1 MAFVDAP
8 VDKADLDDR
17 PTSKN
22 VQALRGLTQF
32 FEPHRVAITITFVAL
47 FVTAAL
53 SLVLP
58 MAARVLVDGYVEDP
72 SLVEAYTVPTLIV
85 AVILIVG
92 VGLRYYLV
100 TRLGERI
107 VADIRLATYDRMIK
121 MSPAFFEQIQ
131 TGEVLSRIT
140 ADTTL
145 IQAVVGS
152 SVSVALRNVL
162 VLVGG
167 IILMAVTSVK
177 LTLVVMVAI
186 PAIYI
191 PLRILGRRVRQTSRL
206 TQDKIAESSGTASET
221 LLAAQTVQAFT
232 NESVSRQVF
241 HDATEAS
248 FDAARSRITAR
259 SLMTLIVIFLVFL
272 AIMATLLV
280 GLRDVEAGILSIGLL
295 VQFMLYAVMVAS
307 SAGALSEV
315 WSEIQRAA
323 GAAERIVELLEAEDP
338 IQDPINP
345 VPLPHADGV
354 VSFENV
360 SFEYPSRPGQ
370 LAVNNFTTEIAA
382 GETVAIVGP
391 SGAGKS
397 TLFQLLLRFFDPTD
411 GRILIDGVDIKST
424 TLIDFRQHIAYVPQD
439 PIIFGLSAYENIRFG
454 RPDATEA
461 DVIEAAKTAEAH
473 DFIMELPD
481 GYDSVVGERGIMI
494 SGGQRQRIAIA
505 RAILRDV
512 PILVLD
518 EATSSLDTQ
527 SERAVQKAINNLSK
541 GRTMLVVAH
550 RLSTVQ
556 KADRL
561 IVMDHGRAIETGTH
575 EELVQK
581 GGLYAELVRLQ
592 FLDYST
598 E

>member
-1 MAFVDAP
+1 MAFLEAN
-8 VDKADLDDR
+8 AELDDR
-17 PTSKN
+17 ESSKN
-22 VQALRGLTQF
+22 IQALRGLTPF
-32 FEPHRVAITITFVAL
+32 FAPHRTAITITFVAL
-47 FVTAAL
+47 FITASL

-58 MAARVLVDGYVEDP
+58 IGIRFIVDGFLEDP
-72 SLVEAYTVPTLIV
+72 ALLQKYLYP
-85 AVILIVG
+85 ILIIAIILVVG

-107 VADIRLATYDRMIK
+107 VADVRLATYDKMIK
-121 MSPAFFEQIQ
+121 MSPAFYEQIQ

-152 SVSVALRNVL
+152 SVSVALRNAL
-162 VLVGG
+162 VLMGG
-167 IILMAVTSVK
+167 IILMGFTSVK
-177 LTLVVMVAI
+177 LTILVLLAI
-186 PAIYI
+186 PVIYI
-191 PLRILGRRVRQTSRL
+191 PLKVLGGRVRRQSRL
-206 TQDKIAESSGTASET
+206 TQDKLAESSGTAAET
-221 LLAAQTVQAFT
+221 LVAAQTVQAFT

-241 HDATEAS
+241 RDATEAS
-248 FDAARSRITAR
+248 FDAARARIGAR
-259 SLMTLIVIFLVFL
+259 SKMTVIVIFLVFL
-272 AIMATLLV
+272 AIVGTLSV
-280 GLRDVEAGILSIGLL
+280 GLMDVQRNLLSVGLL
-295 VQFMLYAVMVAS
+295 AQFLMYSVMVSS
-307 SAGALSEV
+307 SAGALAEV

-323 GAAERIVELLEAEDP
+323 GAAERIVELLDAKDP
-338 IQDPINP
+338 IADPTDP
-345 VPLPHADGV
+345 VPLDSAQGV
-354 VSFENV
+354 VTFDNV

-370 LAVNNFTTEIAA
+370 LAVNSFSTTVAA

-397 TLFQLLLRFFDPTD
+397 TLFQLLMRFFDPTG

-424 TLIDFRQHIAYVPQD
+424 TLVGFRQHIAYVPQD
-439 PIIFGLSAYENIRFG
+439 PIIFGLSAMENIRFG
-454 RPDATEA
+454 KPGCTDEE
-461 DVIEAAKTAEAH
+461 VVQAAKTAEAH

-481 GYDSVVGERGIMI
+481 GYLSVVGERGIMI

-556 KADRL
+556 KADRI
-561 IVMDHGRAIETGTH
+561 IVLDHGRAIESGTH
-575 EELVQK
+575 DDLVKQ

-592 FLDYST
+592 FLDYNA